1 MYVNRQCSECD
12 PSSDDEGM
20 EVDPEDTTPISQ
32 GRQRRVIKEPT
43 KFTPDKGEVRQRK
56 IQRLMK
62 ICLQAFVLFQRRH
75 DGPENKIKIESS

>member
-1 MYVNRQCSECD
+1 
-12 PSSDDEGM
+12 M
-20 EVDPEDTTPISQ
+20 EVDTEDITPTSQ